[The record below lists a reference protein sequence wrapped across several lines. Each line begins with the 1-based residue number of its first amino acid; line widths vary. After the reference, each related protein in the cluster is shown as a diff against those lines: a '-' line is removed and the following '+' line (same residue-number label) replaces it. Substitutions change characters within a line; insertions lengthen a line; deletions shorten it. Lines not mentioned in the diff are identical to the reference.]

1 MNNCTFVGRLTADPV
16 IKDVGST
23 KLATFSL
30 AIEEHRKDKKG
41 NKVKRVDF
49 FDFSAWDSGA
59 LTIHKLCSKG
69 DMIAVN
75 AVARQEKWND
85 SNGQP
90 RQKVA
95 FRVQN
100 FRVFKD
106 RDTDDTE

>member
-1 MNNCTFVGRLTADPV
+1 MIEYNYP
-16 IKDVGST
+16 IKYG
-23 KLATFSL
+23 
-30 AIEEHRKDKKG
+30 G
-41 NKVKRVDF
+41 NVFHNIYDTVF
-49 FDFSAWDSGA
+49 FSAWDSGA

-106 RDTDDTE
+106 RDADDTE

>member
-1 MNNCTFVGRLTADPV
+1 MNNCNFVGRLTSDPT

-30 AIEEHRKDKKG
+30 AIEEHRKDKNG

-49 FDFSAWDSGA
+49 FDFTAWDSGA
-59 LTIHKLCSKG
+59 LTIHKLCKKG
-69 DMIAVN
+69 DMIAVH
-75 AVARQEKWND
+75 ATARQEKWND
-85 SNGQP
+85 SNDQP
-90 RQKVA
+90 RQKVS

-106 RDTDDTE
+106 RGNNETE